1 VHLVYTVHVHRILEW
16 VEEVKGRKMNFRTI
30 GGTEGEQR
38 GRLSRAV
45 VLAAALDLIDR
56 DGLEELSMRRLAA
69 HLAVSPM
76 ALYNHLPHKDAL
88 LEGVVDQI
96 LGEID
101 LSVVELDD
109 WAEVLK
115 SGFRSFRAT
124 LLRHPNAVPLL
135 QSKVVV
141 TPDSLRPVEVS
152 LATLQKAG
160 FDSRLSLHA
169 HWALVGFTFG
179 HVTNCL
185 ANPFTSPGVLNES
198 IVGNE
203 SLGAESFPSFHRCLP
218 HCLNPDFDASYEFGL
233 EVIIQGLRSQLPP
246 EGDGVQLDAPA
257 EADRGRPPP

>member
-1 VHLVYTVHVHRILEW
+1 MNFQTGG
-16 VEEVKGRKMNFRTI
+16 VEEER
-30 GGTEGEQR
+30 R
-38 GRLSRAV
+38 GRLNRAV
-45 VLAAALDLIDR
+45 VLSAALDLIDR

-76 ALYNHLPHKDAL
+76 ALYNHVPHKEAL
-88 LEGVVDQI
+88 LEGVVDRI

-101 LSVVELDD
+101 LSVIALDD
-109 WAEVLK
+109 WGEVLK

-135 QSKVVV
+135 QSKIVV

-160 FDSRLSLHA
+160 FDPRLALHA

-179 HVTNCL
+179 HVTNRL
-185 ANPFTSPGVLNES
+185 ANPLTNPGILNES
-198 IVGNE
+198 VVGNE
-203 SLGAESFPSFHRCLP
+203 LLGPEDFPSFHRCLP

-233 EVIIQGLRSQLPP
+233 EIIVEGLRSRL
-246 EGDGVQLDAPA
+246 LA
-257 EADRGRPPP
+257 GRSGP

>member
-1 VHLVYTVHVHRILEW
+1 
-16 VEEVKGRKMNFRTI
+16 MNFRPV
-30 GGTEGEQR
+30 GGNEGEQR
-38 GRLSRAV
+38 GRLNRAV
-45 VLAAALDLIDR
+45 VLSAALDLIDR

-76 ALYNHLPHKDAL
+76 ALYNHVPHKEAL

-115 SGFRSFRAT
+115 SGFRSFRET

-160 FDSRLSLHA
+160 FDPRLALHA

-179 HVTNCL
+179 HVTNRL
-185 ANPFTSPGVLNES
+185 ANPLTNPGVLNES
-198 IVGNE
+198 VVGNE
-203 SLGAESFPSFHRCLP
+203 SLGPETFPSFHRCLP
-218 HCLNPDFDASYEFGL
+218 HCLNPEFDASYEFGL
-233 EVIIQGLRSQLPP
+233 EIIVGGLRSRLLAQRGDVPLDAGAKDDRGHLPP
-246 EGDGVQLDAPA
+246 
-257 EADRGRPPP
+257 

>member
-1 VHLVYTVHVHRILEW
+1 
-16 VEEVKGRKMNFRTI
+16 MNFRA
-30 GGTEGEQR
+30 EQGVEEKERR
-38 GRLSRAV
+38 GRLNRAV
-45 VLAAALDLIDR
+45 VLSAALDLIDR
-56 DGLEELSMRRLAA
+56 DGLEELSMRRLAS

-76 ALYNHLPHKDAL
+76 ALYNHVPHKEAL
-88 LEGVVDQI
+88 LEGVVDRI

-115 SGFRSFRAT
+115 SGFRSFQTT

-152 LATLQKAG
+152 LATLQRAG
-160 FDSRLSLHA
+160 FDARLALHA

-185 ANPFTSPGVLNES
+185 ANPLTNPGVLKES
-198 IVGNE
+198 VVGND
-203 SLGAESFPSFHRCLP
+203 SLGPGAFPSFHRCLP

-233 EVIIQGLRSQLPP
+233 EIIIEGLRAQLLT
-246 EGDGVQLDAPA
+246 ERSDG
-257 EADRGRPPP
+257 